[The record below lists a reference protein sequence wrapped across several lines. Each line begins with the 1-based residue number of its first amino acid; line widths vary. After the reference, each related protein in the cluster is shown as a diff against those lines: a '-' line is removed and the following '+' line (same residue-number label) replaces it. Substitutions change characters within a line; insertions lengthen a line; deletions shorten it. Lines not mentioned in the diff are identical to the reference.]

1 LNSKRILVV
10 ACALC
15 LLMSAA
21 IGVCAAAFTRHFDA
35 LERERAA
42 TLLQQHL
49 HVLGA
54 HVAQLAERAR
64 SYAQAAHIDASATSH
79 SPLDWQVDV
88 LAVVDARGRE
98 LQAQQVNPMGRGV
111 MPLSTGLLAQL
122 LQLWSEQRPLGTG
135 FRCGWL
141 NTERGLLAVCA
152 LAVGLESQPPKLV
165 VLGRYFAAGERPAF
179 DLVPLGT
186 PARST
191 ELAPEVAA
199 WLYRAA
205 PATSLVVDDPSSRSS
220 RAHAVLRDVAG
231 RNVTLVRATTS
242 GKISANG
249 RRTTWLMMGTLG
261 LVLGAAS
268 FVLLLL
274 ILREQPSSAHDAAR
288 NHDALRELQESV
300 ALIDVRAGAVLEA
313 NDTWLRVLDYE
324 RAELAA
330 LSLRGIY
337 LDLPDELHTVES
349 GAPIE
354 CRMRARDGRLI
365 DAELTLAEITANGQS
380 LFAIVGRDISQRK
393 QAEQSLADSVSLFEH
408 LCTHD
413 ALTELPNRTYLQ
425 THLPS
430 LLQEV
435 ADTGRVLGLLY
446 CDLDW
451 FEQRDQLPGHGDA
464 PLRLIAARLRSELP
478 AQQLLVRM
486 ESDEFV
492 VVVAAQ
498 ALREIDALANQLL
511 DWIRKPLTFE
521 AGSVALTANIG
532 IAAYPQHG
540 LDGDTLLKHADIAL
554 YRAKQQAGH
563 SCCWFG
569 EDVNLQESERVILEQ
584 SLRRAINTDQIQLEY
599 QPIVDLDTG
608 LVSSFEALARWRH
621 PQLGTV
627 PPERFI
633 PVAEHSRLIVPL
645 GEQILR
651 MAILQLHDWQA
662 AGLPLVP
669 VAINVTALQLE
680 LAELAAYVDELVR
693 RYQVDLKW
701 LAFEVTESV
710 WLQDPCKQLTTLQQ
724 LRSAGSRIYMDDC
737 NARLPDPERLRL
749 LPVDAIKLD
758 QNAIRAELEGT
769 DTARVLAQT
778 IALAEQLNLT
788 TVAEGIETAAQAEQ
802 LRELGCRCGQ
812 GYYFSKPIPPL
823 QCRSLLQHMGEAR
836 RMTETVKNRALRIN
850 RAAATAE

>member
-15 LLMSAA
+15 VLMSAA
-21 IGVCAAAFTRHFDA
+21 IGICAAAFTRHFDA
-35 LERERAA
+35 LERERA
-42 TLLQQHL
+42 TTMLQQHL

-54 HVAQLAERAR
+54 HVAQLAERAQ
-64 SYAQAAHIDASATSH
+64 SYAQAANSDASN
-79 SPLDWQVDV
+79 SPLEWQVDV

-98 LQAQQVNPMGRGV
+98 LQAQQVNPMSRGEV
-111 MPLSTGLLAQL
+111 PLSSGLLAQL
-122 LQLWSEQRPLGTG
+122 LQLWSEQRPLGMG
-135 FRCGWL
+135 HRCGWL

-152 LAVGLESQPPKLV
+152 LDMGLESQPRRLV
-165 VLGRYFAAGERPAF
+165 VLGRYFAAGERSAF
-179 DLVPLGT
+179 DLVPLGA
-186 PARST
+186 PARSS

-199 WLYRAA
+199 WLYRAG

-231 RNVTLVRATTS
+231 RSVVLVRATSS
-242 GKISANG
+242 GEISANG

-261 LVLGAAS
+261 LLLGAAS

-274 ILREQPSSAHDAAR
+274 ILREQSSSASGAAR
-288 NHDALRELQESV
+288 NHDVLRELQESV
-300 ALIDVRAGAVLEA
+300 ALIDVRAGAVVEA
-313 NDTWLRVLDYE
+313 NDAWLRVLDYE

-337 LDLPDELHTVES
+337 LDLPEELRTVES
-349 GAPIE
+349 GAAIE

-365 DAELTLAEITANGQS
+365 DAELTLSEIIADGRS

-393 QAEQSLADSVSLFEH
+393 QAEQSLVESVSLFEH

-446 CDLDW
+446 FDLDW
-451 FEQRDQLPGHGDA
+451 FEQRDQLPGHSGDA
-464 PLRLIAARLRSELP
+464 PLQLIAARLRSELP

-486 ESDEFV
+486 DGDEFV

-498 ALREIDALANQLL
+498 ALRDIDALANQLL
-511 DWIRKPLTFE
+511 DWIRKPLAFE
-521 AGSVALTANIG
+521 AGSVALTASIG

-554 YRAKQQAGH
+554 YRAKQQGGH

-569 EDVNLQESERVILEQ
+569 ADVNLQESERVILEQ

-621 PQLGTV
+621 PQLGSV

-645 GEQILR
+645 GEQIVR

-669 VAINVTALQLE
+669 VAINVAALQLE
-680 LAELAAYVDELVR
+680 LAELAAYVDGLAR

-710 WLQDPCKQLTTLQQ
+710 WLQDPSTQLTTLQQ
-724 LRSAGSRIYMDDC
+724 LRSAGSRIYMDDV
-737 NARLPDPERLRL
+737 NARLPDLERLRL

-836 RMTETVKNRALRIN
+836 RMTETVKTRALRIH